1 MENLDKIKME
11 FKRIKEL
18 GFLKSGRSINLDGG
32 IGNTF
37 EDHLGVEENNLKD
50 PDFIG
55 FEVKTQRFL
64 TSSYITLFSKSPTN
78 PKYANSILK
87 EKYGEVRDENFPDLK
102 ILYASIFGDKWSV
115 VYNKHEMKINV
126 DYENKRVV
134 LNIKEGDEIFDEV
147 FWDFNTLKNS
157 IQKLNKLFIVF
168 ADVKVIDNIHHYH
181 YKQGEVYLGL
191 DFNKFLNQLNLG
203 NIQFDIRIGVYKS
216 GPNYGK
222 PHDHGS
228 GFRIKKGNLG
238 DIYTNKLTL

>member
-1 MENLDKIKME
+1 MITFNIPYLTGNELKYIKNAVLTGKISGDGLYTKKSHVFFQNKYN
-11 FKRIKEL
+11 FKKCL
-18 GFLKSGRSINLDGG
+18 
-32 IGNTF
+32 
-37 EDHLGVEENNLKD
+37 
-50 PDFIG
+50 
-55 FEVKTQRFL
+55 L
-64 TSSYITLFSKSPTN
+64 T
-78 PKYANSILK
+78 NSCTSALEMAAIL
-87 EKYGEVRDENFPDLK
+87 
-102 ILYASIFGDKWSV
+102 
-115 VYNKHEMKINV
+115 
-126 DYENKRVV
+126 